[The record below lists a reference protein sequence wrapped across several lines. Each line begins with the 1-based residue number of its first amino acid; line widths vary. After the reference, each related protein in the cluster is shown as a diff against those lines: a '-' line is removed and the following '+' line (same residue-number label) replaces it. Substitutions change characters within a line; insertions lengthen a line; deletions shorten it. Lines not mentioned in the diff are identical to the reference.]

1 MWPKRLVA
9 WIFQDLVYGH
19 GKKIMEGHVAFES
32 GIVSWQEKRREP
44 FGAKGAH
51 FPFIILYMYSICTV
65 YTSTVYIIVNL
76 VNLVP
81 GEPVGAQSIVKTK
94 TIDCP

>member
-1 MWPKRLVA
+1 M
-9 WIFQDLVYGH
+9 
-19 GKKIMEGHVAFES
+19 AFES
-32 GIVSWQEKRREP
+32 GIVSWQEKRREL

-51 FPFIILYMYSICTV
+51 FPFILYMYSICTV